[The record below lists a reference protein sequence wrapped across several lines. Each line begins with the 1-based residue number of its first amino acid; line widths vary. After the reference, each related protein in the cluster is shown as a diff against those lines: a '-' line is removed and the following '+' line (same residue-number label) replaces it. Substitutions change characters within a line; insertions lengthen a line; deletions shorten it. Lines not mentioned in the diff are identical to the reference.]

1 MTSLRA
7 MVQRIDSA
15 VVYSTLEQDVFR
27 TYFSYGAGDP
37 EKSLTERAQET
48 ISSMEMS
55 LAE

>member
-27 TYFSYGAGDP
+27 TYFSTAP
-37 EKSLTERAQET
+37 VILRNSLAQRAQET